1 MGNPWVHGKSEGNPW
16 EMTDPRNDRHGL
28 KVRNL
33 QATVASI
40 LENHEIYENLSEIRE
55 IYRNLRKSTKGYKNL
70 QGSGKGEGE
79 GAGMEVRERGRAG
92 TGDMYCEQEDG
103 PDRTSLKC
111 TPSPPYHEQG
121 DHEQGGRGGE

>member
-1 MGNPWVHGKSEGNPW
+1 MGNPWVHGKSKGNPW

-55 IYRNLRKSTKGYKNL
+55 IYRNLRKSTKGNKNL

-92 TGDMYCEQEDG
+92 TGDI
-103 PDRTSLKC
+103 C
-111 TPSPPYHEQG
+111 TVSKKM
-121 DHEQGGRGGE
+121 DLIVLA